1 MRLSAHGE
9 PARIGKARFVVC
21 LFSGTYKRFFCNFFS
36 RAYIAYLIAG
46 ALFFISAQLFAQQPV
61 VMEWPLTGMHQVAKP
76 NPFSS
81 LGFNTGKSVD
91 SLQFTEEFGATTTG
105 WNTDNPD
112 PEAYYE
118 YTITPAPGRSIEIT
132 RLNFEVSLSRVNM
145 RTSVQYSYDGF
156 RQQKVQIGHT
166 IYVGTPMPRNLPL
179 KTSLRVTYPQTLTIR
194 VYGWSTVDHKVSF
207 HNRNVVFEGMLFGK
221 ELIAQTL
228 EEAPAE
234 PEVQELPLPVK
245 EELLVVS
252 PEPDPLAAMAVIP
265 PGDTVIN
272 GGNNVVKA
280 PMGSQTYTT
289 SGTWVCPPGVTSI
302 TVECW
307 GGGGRGGARTTG
319 NNVALA
325 GGGGGAYSRSVIS
338 VTPGASYTVNV
349 GAGSSST
356 SAGGDSWFGSS
367 ATVMAKGGQS
377 VADNSNT
384 PGNGGLASAS
394 VGTFRYN
401 GGNGATGTGG
411 SFGGGGGSSAGTNLP
426 GQFTNSTTNQRNGA
440 TAPVGGGSGGN
451 GAASGASGI
460 AGTAPGGGG
469 GGGYR
474 AGNNTTQN
482 PGTGADGQVMIN
494 WTIPA
499 GNCEGYAISVLSQSG
514 VGNPNA
520 ALGAPDNAGAELHET
535 NDRLE
540 LELTNGNLLTSGGS
554 VVVRWRRTS
563 DNNSTIRVEIS
574 TNGTT
579 WTLVNDYSNINPQN
593 TWINQNIPLSINTR
607 YIRFTSMNGWD
618 FQIDAVSFNTPCA
631 PPCTQST
638 PPTSINASASEICSG
653 TNVTLTSVGGSLGD
667 DSNDVWYEGGCA
679 DEAFT
684 QEWDI
689 MPYLYNSTTVN
700 SNSNG
705 IMNVTSTG
713 GDAMIYMEN
722 IGSYNTATYRYI
734 QIRYRVVSG
743 TAGNVEIYFS
753 KNGGGDL
760 SEAQVVRTGL
770 NSDGNW
776 NIVNVDMSASP
787 NWTGTITG
795 WRYDWCTNNGVTMEL
810 DFITLA
816 DRPIIGEG
824 SSITVT
830 PTTTTTYYTRKKG
843 LCNSTSCVS
852 RTVTVSPGSP
862 AAPTATA
869 GTNAGCT
876 QFTANWNASA
886 NATGY
891 YLDVSTVNTFA
902 TFIPGY
908 NNLNVNNVT
917 TYNVTG
923 LTAGTTYYYRI
934 RAYNI
939 CGPSTSYSNTIT
951 FSTSPPAPTAPVA
964 NAGTNAQ
971 CTQITANWA
980 ASANAT
986 GYYLDV
992 STVNTFATFVAGYN
1006 NLNVNNVTTYNVTGL
1021 AAGTTYYYRVRAYNG
1036 CGASANSGII
1046 TYATLPGT
1054 PDVPGDITGLALQC
1068 PNLPGQVYSITAVP
1082 NATTYAW
1089 TVPAGWNITA
1099 GAGTTSI
1106 TVTTGAANQN
1116 GNITVTA
1123 GNTCG
1128 TSSASILAVTVQS
1141 LPAQPG
1147 PIQPATTE
1155 VCQNSIHNFVVM
1167 PPAPAGVTYTWAF
1180 PGATVLSGQGTNVVQ
1195 IRFGNQSGTLTVTP
1209 SNSCGNG
1216 TPQTMAISVST
1227 SSPTMPGV
1235 IAGVIAPCIGSTKTY
1250 TIADLGFLY
1259 SWTVPAGWTILS
1271 GQGSNSITVTV
1282 GATAGNIS
1290 VTAGNACGGS
1300 SPRNLAVTPQA
1311 AAPAQPSE
1319 INGTSPVCAGSTQT
1333 YSVTAVPFV
1342 VYDWSVP
1349 AGWAILTGQ
1358 GSNTITC
1365 TAGAT
1370 SGTITVTP
1378 SNDCG
1383 TGTSRNRTIVVD
1395 VAPPAATSAITGNN
1409 NPCQNSTVSYS
1420 VAEESGITYTWS
1432 FPADWIINS
1441 GQGSH
1446 EVEVTVGAISGNISV
1461 VPSNGC
1467 GNGPATQ
1474 LAVNVFLLPLSAGDI
1489 TGDREFCEG
1498 TQHVYSVVNVSGVT
1512 YAWSFPAGWA
1522 INSGQ
1527 GTPSVNVTAGVN
1539 SGNIQVIPQNACG
1552 NGPASTLE
1560 VTVNPLPDAKTG
1572 DNGAICVGASIQ
1584 IGDIAVPGNT
1594 YLWRADP
1601 AGEVFDYLISN
1612 PVVKPAYTT
1621 TYTLTETNTATGC
1634 SNTNSVTILAN
1645 QVISLSVNPA
1655 GQTICSGNN
1664 TSIVITSNISGTIFE
1679 WEPTLTVGDP
1689 VTTTG
1694 YTNGTGPLINQSI
1707 RNVSGATSTVSY
1719 LIKAT
1724 AEECENSDL
1733 HTIVH
1738 INPEPVV
1745 NGQSA
1750 TLCSDA
1756 ASGLILGSST
1766 NGVAITS
1773 YEIISINSNG
1783 LTASAGAPAAG
1794 TGFNANVIADDAWT
1808 NTGNNPVNVIY
1819 TVRPFSNAGCAGSNF
1834 TVTLTINP
1842 EPLITNAN
1850 AFEICS
1856 GSATGINL
1864 TSSIPSTF
1872 QWTIGTI
1879 TGGITGASAGSGSVI
1894 NQVLTNPSNSLPGS
1908 VEYIVTPRSTSGT
1921 CFGNP
1926 VIITV
1931 TVNPG
1936 PVVTNEPTLR
1946 ICSGSSTGIT
1956 LSAST
1961 TATFTWTIGT
1971 ITGGITGASA
1981 GSGGSINQTLTN
1993 PSNATSGT
2001 VEYRVVATSSD
2012 GGCVSPVFT
2021 ITVTVDPIPAVTAS
2035 ASPTEI
2041 CPGEEF
2047 DLFSISSL
2055 TWAPTTLVNSN
2066 FNNNPTGWTVTGSGN
2081 NYGQWTLR
2089 DSPYVYDGQTFS
2101 SNDNSR
2107 FFLATSRS
2115 LGSVNTYLSLNN
2127 FLNTNGYTSLNIEF
2141 YHYFRSGGTSSGRLQ
2156 VSTDN
2161 STWIDVYVV
2170 SSTTG
2175 FPGNFSNISV
2185 DLSSFVNQPN
2195 LYIRFNYNGNGNRY
2209 WAIDNIKISGAS
2221 VNDIPVIQWVSSPA
2235 GFYSTEANPLN
2246 LTQSVTSTY
2255 IVSYT
2260 NPNSGCSA
2268 KDSVTVINK
2277 PLPGAQVIP
2286 DYCSTPGCIELTATG
2301 GGTYLWNT
2309 VPPSTQQTI
2318 CVDEAGIY
2326 SVTVTGVNGC
2336 VETAFL
2342 SAATELVVDGSFTN
2356 FNASDPVFFT
2366 EYQQN
2371 QGYWDDPPPYDWGT
2385 PKGLHPE
2392 NRYAV
2397 NTNAWYNYPGSQ
2409 NGYHPNFHGRDHT
2422 NNTVGARNFMMING
2436 STDMIGSP
2444 PHLRTIWQ
2452 QTVSIQENTNYYFS
2466 AWGMNL
2472 NPDSPAR
2479 LQFEIVTA
2487 QNGAEQVGSIADLN
2501 IAEKPTSEAQVG
2513 LSNWV
2518 RFYSTPF
2525 WTSPAGATT
2534 AIIRIINLNTD
2545 PGGNDFGL
2553 DDISFGTLDP
2563 IPFTFSPSVV
2573 GGNNIVCEGSDIE
2586 LTANISGGLPPYT
2599 YNWSGPNGFTS
2610 TLANPVIPNA
2620 TLLAAGTYTLV
2631 VSDSYGCDPQSGSV
2645 VVEILPAPDASISGG
2660 GDYCQFSGS
2669 PFIWFTATVGE
2680 PPFTFEY
2687 NINGGATQTV
2697 TTWGSDMS
2705 TFVIAPT
2712 SSTGTFVYTL
2722 THVSDN
2728 NGCERDLNVSTTVV
2742 VHSLPSAYITGDL
2755 VVCPRSENI
2764 YSGNA
2769 GMSGYE
2775 WNITGNGSIPGQ
2787 ANQQLVTIEAGGN
2800 CDEAFTLL
2808 LTVADEHGCHATA
2821 EEVILV
2827 DDVDAPVISGSIP
2840 LTEVEGCSIS
2850 DLPAAVATIEGFEN
2864 LGVAVSDNCNEDMLL
2879 LSHSDAAPSGHCPIV
2894 VVRTYTITDA
2904 CGNQTNAE
2912 QTIHIDDTTP
2922 PLVDCN
2928 VSGTQ
2933 QVNVNSGNVYIHP
2946 DDTWDAHASDNCP
2959 GIVTLTAMLTGDT
2972 ESGPFTTLRD
2982 VTFNQGTT
2990 TVTWT
2995 ATDECGNIATCSFLV
3010 EVAGTADLEI
3020 QKTGP
3025 ATITAGE
3032 TISWTI
3038 TITNLGPATAPS
3050 LRMED
3055 NVPAQVTNPEYSID
3069 GGTSW
3074 SLWTG
3079 SLSAGPLALGS
3090 DMEILIRGKVAC
3102 DATDFTNT
3110 ATVQL
3115 EVLTDPDTD
3124 NNTSSLATTIEN
3136 ELAVNAII
3144 DNTLCPGNH
3153 DGRINITVSGG
3164 TAPYSFSWTGPN
3176 GFTSNQQNIN
3186 NLEAGT
3192 YSLTVT
3198 DANGCTYTE
3207 DFVVESEPDTEPPTF
3222 TAPGPFEYCVINIIS
3237 AQYDGQPEPAADI
3250 IPLLPEHGN
3259 PRRPDW
3265 YLVNSGSTEL
3275 DLTNIADNCCDAT
3288 DITIS
3293 WTITF
3298 DPLVGGTLSGTGQPS
3313 LSTPIQLWG
3322 TAANVPVNH
3331 TITYTVTDCNG
3342 NVAATVSRNILIRSR
3357 PEVIKQ

>member
-1 MRLSAHGE
+1 MRESAHGE

-21 LFSGTYKRFFCNFFS
+21 LFSGNYKKFFCDFFS
-36 RAYIAYLIAG
+36 RAYATSLLVG
-46 ALFFISAQLFAQQPV
+46 ALFFISSHLFAQQPV
-61 VMEWPLTGMHQVAKP
+61 VMEWPLTGMDKVAKP
-76 NPFSS
+76 NSFSS

-91 SLQFTEEFGATTTG
+91 SLQFYEEFGATTTG

-166 IYVGTPMPRNLPL
+166 IYVGTPMPRNLPV
-179 KTSLRVTYPQTLTIR
+179 KTSLRVTYPQTLSIR
-194 VYGWSTVDHKVSF
+194 VFGWSAVDHRVSF
-207 HNRNVVFEGMLFGK
+207 HNRNVVFEGILFGK
-221 ELIAQTL
+221 ELIAQIL
-228 EEAPAE
+228 EETPAE
-234 PEVQELPLPVK
+234 PEVQQLPVSEP
-245 EELLVVS
+245 EEQPVVS
-252 PEPDPLAAMAVIP
+252 PEPDPQATMAVMP
-265 PGDTVIN
+265 PGDTLIN
-272 GGNNVVKA
+272 GGNNLVRA
-280 PMGSQTYTT
+280 PMGSVTYNTPGTYT
-289 SGTWVCPPGVTSI
+289 WICPPGVTSV

-307 GGGGRGGARTTG
+307 GGGGRGGERTTG

-338 VTPGASYTVNV
+338 VTPGASYTINV
-349 GAGSSST
+349 AAGSSST

-367 ATVMAKGGQS
+367 STVMAKGGNS
-377 VADNSNT
+377 VANNSNT
-384 PGNGGLASAS
+384 PGIGGLASAS
-394 VGTFRYN
+394 IGTFRYN

-451 GAASGASGI
+451 GAASGTTGI

-469 GGGYR
+469 GGGFR
-474 AGNNTTQN
+474 ALNNTTQN
-482 PGTGADGQVMIN
+482 PGTGADGQVMID

-499 GNCEGYAISVLSQSG
+499 GNCEGFAIEILSGTSGVLNPMNSLYQPDNSFATLNDQNDVLVLSLISG
-514 VGNPNA
+514 YS
-520 ALGAPDNAGAELHET
+520 
-535 NDRLE
+535 
-540 LELTNGNLLTSGGS
+540 LTAGGS
-554 VVVRWRRTS
+554 IDVRWKRNSSTS
-563 DNNSTIRVEIS
+563 SNPQVRVDISSDGTAWTTVNSYTVSS
-574 TNGTT
+574 TN
-579 WTLVNDYSNINPQN
+579 WVIQNIN
-593 TWINQNIPLSINTR
+593 LSVNTR
-607 YIRFTSMNGWD
+607 QLRFTEINVYD
-618 FQIDAVSFNTPCA
+618 LDIDAVSYNTPCA
-631 PPCTQST
+631 PPCTN
-638 PPTSINASASEICSG
+638 PVITSQPVNSAICAGNNTSFSVTATGTALTYQWQVNTGTGWNNITNGGVYSNATTATINLTNVPAGYNGYQYRCIVTSEGCNTTSNGATLTVNTIPAQPSAITGPNPACSG
-653 TNVTLTSVGGSLGD
+653 QILNYTVTNVTGTS
-667 DSNDVWYEGGCA
+667 
-679 DEAFT
+679 
-684 QEWDI
+684 
-689 MPYLYNSTTVN
+689 
-700 SNSNG
+700 
-705 IMNVTSTG
+705 
-713 GDAMIYMEN
+713 
-722 IGSYNTATYRYI
+722 
-734 QIRYRVVSG
+734 
-743 TAGNVEIYFS
+743 
-753 KNGGGDL
+753 
-760 SEAQVVRTGL
+760 
-770 NSDGNW
+770 
-776 NIVNVDMSASP
+776 
-787 NWTGTITG
+787 
-795 WRYDWCTNNGVTMEL
+795 
-810 DFITLA
+810 
-816 DRPIIGEG
+816 
-824 SSITVT
+824 
-830 PTTTTTYYTRKKG
+830 
-843 LCNSTSCVS
+843 
-852 RTVTVSPGSP
+852 
-862 AAPTATA
+862 
-869 GTNAGCT
+869 
-876 QFTANWNASA
+876 
-886 NATGY
+886 
-891 YLDVSTVNTFA
+891 
-902 TFIPGY
+902 
-908 NNLNVNNVT
+908 
-917 TYNVTG
+917 
-923 LTAGTTYYYRI
+923 
-934 RAYNI
+934 
-939 CGPSTSYSNTIT
+939 
-951 FSTSPPAPTAPVA
+951 
-964 NAGTNAQ
+964 
-971 CTQITANWA
+971 
-980 ASANAT
+980 
-986 GYYLDV
+986 
-992 STVNTFATFVAGYN
+992 
-1006 NLNVNNVTTYNVTGL
+1006 
-1021 AAGTTYYYRVRAYNG
+1021 
-1036 CGASANSGII
+1036 
-1046 TYATLPGT
+1046 
-1054 PDVPGDITGLALQC
+1054 
-1068 PNLPGQVYSITAVP
+1068 
-1082 NATTYAW
+1082 YAW
-1089 TVPAGWNITA
+1089 TVPSGWNVTAGQGSNTITVTA
-1099 GAGTTSI
+1099 GA
-1106 TVTTGAANQN
+1106 TG
-1116 GNITVTA
+1116 GNITVTPSNSCGTGTARTLAVTTSAVPEQPSAITGNTAPCTGTSQVYSVSNVSGVTYTWSFPPGWTQTGGGTTNSVTVSVGATA
-1123 GNTCG
+1123 GNISVTPSNGCG
-1128 TSSASILAVTVQS
+1128 NGTARTLDVIPLNIPGQPSSISGNTSPCEGSSQVYSVTNTPGVTYSWTFPAGWTQTAGGNTNSVTVNVGTNSGNITVTPSNSCGSGTAQTLAVTVQS
-1141 LPAQPG
+1141 LPVQPG
-1147 PIQPATTE
+1147 MVQPATSE

-1180 PGATVLSGQGTNVVQ
+1180 PGATVLSGQGTNMVQ

-1227 SSPTMPGV
+1227 SSPAMPGV

-1250 TIADLGFLY
+1250 SIADLGFLY

-1300 SPRNLAVTPQA
+1300 SPRNLTVTPQA
-1311 AAPAQPSE
+1311 TVPAQPSE
-1319 INGTSPVCAGSTQT
+1319 ITGTSPVCAGSTQT
-1333 YSVTAVPFV
+1333 YSVSSVPFV

-1349 AGWAILTGQ
+1349 AGWVILSGQ
-1358 GSNTITC
+1358 GSNSITC
-1365 TAGAT
+1365 TADAAT
-1370 SGTITVTP
+1370 GTITVTP

-1395 VAPPAATSAITGNN
+1395 VAPPAATSAISGNN
-1409 NPCQNSTVSYS
+1409 NPCQNSTVNYS
-1420 VAEESGITYTWS
+1420 VAEVSGITYTWS
-1432 FPADWIINS
+1432 FPADWTINS

-1446 EVEVTVGAISGNISV
+1446 EVEVLVGAISGNISV

-1498 TQHVYSVVNVSGVT
+1498 TQHVYSVVNVSGFT
-1512 YAWSFPAGWA
+1512 YTWSFPAGWA

-1527 GTPSVNVTAGVN
+1527 GTHSVTVTAGVN
-1539 SGNIQVIPQNACG
+1539 SGNVQVIPQNACG
-1552 NGPASTLE
+1552 NGPASTME

-1572 DNGAICVGASIQ
+1572 DDGAICVGASIQ
-1584 IGDIAVPGNT
+1584 IGDLAVPGNT
-1594 YLWRADP
+1594 YLWTADP

-1612 PVVKPAYTT
+1612 PLVRPAYTT
-1621 TYTLTETNTATGC
+1621 TYTLTETNTVTGC
-1634 SNTNSVTILAN
+1634 SNTNSVIILAN

-1655 GQTICSGNN
+1655 EQTICSGNN
-1664 TSIVITSNISGTIFE
+1664 TSIVIASNISGTTFE
-1679 WEPTLTVGDP
+1679 WEPTLTVGNP
-1689 VTTTG
+1689 ATTTG

-1707 RNVSGATSTVSY
+1707 LNVSGATSTVSY

-1724 AEECENSDL
+1724 AEECENTDL
-1733 HTIVH
+1733 NAIVH

-1756 ASGLILGSST
+1756 ASGLVLGNSI
-1766 NGVAITS
+1766 NGLAIAS

-1794 TGFNANVIADDAWT
+1794 SGFNANVIADDAWT

-1842 EPLITNAN
+1842 EPLITNAT

-1864 TSSIPSTF
+1864 TSSISSTF

-1894 NQVLTNPSNSLPGS
+1894 NQVLTNPSNSLSGT
-1908 VEYIVTPRSTSGT
+1908 VEYIVTPRSSAGG
-1921 CFGNP
+1921 CFGDP
-1926 VIITV
+1926 VTITV

-1936 PVVTNEPTLR
+1936 PVVTNSPALR

-1956 LSAST
+1956 LTAST
-1961 TATFTWTIGT
+1961 TATFTWAIGT

-1981 GSGGSINQTLTN
+1981 GSGTSINQILTN

-2001 VEYRVVATSSD
+2001 VEYRVVATTVN
-2012 GGCVSPVFT
+2012 GGCVSPAFT

-2047 DLFSISSL
+2047 DLFSSSSL
-2055 TWAPTTLVNSN
+2055 TWAPSTLLSEN
-2066 FNNNPTGWTVTGSGN
+2066 FNGATNNWTTINNSTGGTPAN
-2081 NYGQWTLR
+2081 AAWTLR
-2089 DSPYVYDGQTFS
+2089 PDNYYDIR
-2101 SNDNSR
+2101 SNDQSQYYFSDSDDQGSGSTTDTYLVSPAFSTIGYTTLSLDYYHFYRSYDESFGEVQISTDGTNWTT
-2107 FFLATSRS
+2107 LATYNTTQ
-2115 LGSVNTYLSLNN
+2115 GSATN
-2127 FLNTNGYTSLNIEF
+2127 FNHPTL
-2141 YHYFRSGGTSSGRLQ
+2141 
-2156 VSTDN
+2156 D
-2161 STWIDVYVV
+2161 
-2170 SSTTG
+2170 
-2175 FPGNFSNISV
+2175 ISAYAGHANV
-2185 DLSSFVNQPN
+2185 R
-2195 LYIRFNYNGNGNRY
+2195 IRFRYSAHWGWY
-2209 WAIDNIKISGAS
+2209 WAIDNVTITGTSNSAIPIISWTS
-2221 VNDIPVIQWVSSPA
+2221 NPA
-2235 GFYSTEANPLN
+2235 GFTSTEPSPQN
-2246 LTQSVTSTY
+2246 LTQVETTTY
-2255 IVSYT
+2255 IISYT
-2260 NPNSGCSA
+2260 NPLSLCSA
-2268 KDSVTVINK
+2268 NASVTVINK
-2277 PLPGAQVIP
+2277 PLPGAQIIP
-2286 DYCSTPGCIELTATG
+2286 DYCSSPGCIELTAIG

-2356 FNASDPVFFT
+2356 FNASTPVFFT

-2397 NTNAWYNYPGSQ
+2397 NTNAWYDYPGSQ

-2422 NNTVGARNFMMING
+2422 NNTVGVRNFMMING
-2436 STDMIGSP
+2436 STDMIGNP

-2501 IAEKPTSEAQVG
+2501 IAEKPTTESQVG

-2563 IPFTFSPSVV
+2563 VPFTFSPSVI

-2586 LTANISGGLPPYT
+2586 FTSNLSGGLPPYT
-2599 YNWSGPNGFTS
+2599 YNWSGPNGFSS
-2610 TLANPVIPNA
+2610 TLANPVIPDA
-2620 TLLAAGTYTLV
+2620 SLLAAGTYTLV
-2631 VSDSYGCDPQSGSV
+2631 VSDSYGCEPQSGTV
-2645 VVEILPAPDASISGG
+2645 EIEILPAPIASISGG

-2687 NINGGATQTV
+2687 NINGGAAQTV

-2742 VHSLPSAYITGDL
+2742 VHSLPSAYINGDL
-2755 VVCPRSENI
+2755 VVCPQTENI

-2787 ANQQLVTIEAGGN
+2787 ANQQLVTVEAGSI

-2850 DLPAAVATIEGFEN
+2850 DLPAAVTTIEGFEN
-2864 LGVAVSDNCNEDMLL
+2864 LGVAVSDNCNEDLLL

-2904 CGNQTNAE
+2904 CGNQTSAV

-2959 GIVTLTAMLTGDT
+2959 GTVTLTAMLTGDT

-2995 ATDECGNIATCSFLV
+2995 ATDECGNTATCSFVV

-3020 QKTGP
+3020 LKTGP

-3032 TISWTI
+3032 TLTWTI

-3050 LRMED
+3050 FRMED
-3055 NVPAQVTNPEYSID
+3055 NVPAQVTNPEYSTD
-3069 GGTSW
+3069 GGSTW
-3074 SLWTG
+3074 TLWTG
-3079 SLSAGPLALGS
+3079 SLSAGPLTSGS
-3090 DMEILIRGKVAC
+3090 DLEILIRGKVAC

-3115 EVLTDPDTD
+3115 DVLTDPDTD
-3124 NNTSSLATTIEN
+3124 NNTSSLATAIEN
-3136 ELAVNAII
+3136 ELAVIASI

-3153 DGRINITVSGG
+3153 DGRININVSGG
-3164 TAPYSFSWTGPN
+3164 TAPYAFSWTGPN
-3176 GFTSNQQNIN
+3176 GFTSIQQNIA
-3186 NLEAGT
+3186 NLESGT

-3207 DFVVESEPDTEPPTF
+3207 DFVVESDPDTEPPTF
-3222 TAPGPFEYCVINIIS
+3222 TAPGPFEYCVIDIFS
-3237 AQYDGQPEPAADI
+3237 ALYDGQPEPDADI
-3250 IPLLPEHGN
+3250 IPEAIYQPQFPAGYT
-3259 PRRPDW
+3259 RPDW
-3265 YLVNSGSTEL
+3265 YIVAAGSTEL
-3275 DLTNIADNCCDAT
+3275 DLTNLDDNCCDPANL
-3288 DITIS
+3288 DIS

-3298 DPLVGGTLSGTGQPS
+3298 SNGHPPVTGTGQPS
-3313 LSTPIQLWG
+3313 TYDPDNNGTPDPIKLWG
-3322 TAANVPVNH
+3322 TPNYIEVTH
-3331 TITYTVTDCNG
+3331 TITYIVTDCNG
-3342 NVAATVSRNILIRSR
+3342 ISAPTVTRNILIRPR

>member
-1 MRLSAHGE
+1 VRLFHCKAAGNKNSLEATGKYNEARTGLMRLSAHGE

-166 IYVGTPMPRNLPL
+166 IYVGTPMPRNLPV
-179 KTSLRVTYPQTLTIR
+179 KTSLRVTYSQTLTIR

-228 EEAPAE
+228 EETPAE
-234 PEVQELPLPVK
+234 PEVQELPLPEP
-245 EELLVVS
+245 EEQPVVS
-252 PEPDPLAAMAVIP
+252 PEPDPLAAMAVIT
-265 PGDTVIN
+265 PGDTVGN
-272 GGNNVVKA
+272 GVNNLVKA
-280 PMGSQTYTT
+280 PMAIIDPPWIQDTPGSYTFT
-289 SGTWVCPPGVTSI
+289 VPNGVTSI

-307 GGGGRGGARTTG
+307 GAGGGGGRSTS
-319 NNVALA
+319 NNSGRG
-325 GGGGGAYSRSVIS
+325 GGGGGAYAGSTLS
-338 VTPGASYTVNV
+338 VTPGDTYTVVV
-349 GAGSSST
+349 GQGGTGGNLTALQNTGGST
-356 SAGGDSWFGSS
+356 IFGANLVVAVGG
-367 ATVMAKGGQS
+367 GG
-377 VADNSNT
+377 VANNSNT
-384 PGNGGLASAS
+384 AGAGGLYTACI
-394 VGTFRYN
+394 
-401 GGNGATGTGG
+401 GAV
-411 SFGGGGGSSAGTNLP
+411 
-426 GQFTNSTTNQRNGA
+426 RI
-440 TAPVGGGSGGN
+440 SGGN
-451 GAASGASGI
+451 GANGSGGNSGGGGGGAGNTEQGGNASGMTAGSG
-460 AGTAPGGGG
+460 GDNYGGNGGYGRNNQGSGNPGQSYGGGG
-469 GGGYR
+469 GGGR
-474 AGNNTTQN
+474 RTSTTQN
-482 PGTGADGQVMIN
+482 GG
-494 WTIPA
+494 
-499 GNCEGYAISVLSQSG
+499 
-514 VGNPNA
+514 
-520 ALGAPDNAGAELHET
+520 AGASGAIRITWVPAYLAQFNWMDFGSATWCSGET
-535 NDRLE
+535 RTVSVNVTNIGQAPWTDAPSPLFDINIGVKWN
-540 LELTNGNLLTSGGS
+540 TNGASWADYYVRTNANNL
-554 VVVRWRRTS
+554 
-563 DNNSTIRVEIS
+563 
-574 TNGTT
+574 
-579 WTLVNDYSNINPQN
+579 
-593 TWINQNIPLSINTR
+593 
-607 YIRFTSMNGWD
+607 
-618 FQIDAVSFNTPCA
+618 A
-631 PPCTQST
+631 PG
-638 PPTSINASASEICSG
+638 E
-653 TNVTLTSVGGSLGD
+653 
-667 DSNDVWYEGGCA
+667 
-679 DEAFT
+679 
-684 QEWDI
+684 
-689 MPYLYNSTTVN
+689 
-700 SNSNG
+700 
-705 IMNVTSTG
+705 
-713 GDAMIYMEN
+713 
-722 IGSYNTATYRYI
+722 TATYSLTIAASNFINGTGYTTPLATGI
-734 QIRYRVVSG
+734 NNLTFDVVKEGDCWFGNNNGSCGPGNSVFTSSNISIVDIPAQPSTILGPLSPCVGSSQTYSVTNVSG
-743 TAGNVEIYFS
+743 VSYNWSFPAGWTQT
-753 KNGGGDL
+753 GGG
-760 SEAQVVRTGL
+760 TT
-770 NSDGNW
+770 NSVTVTVGAT
-776 NIVNVDMSASP
+776 S
-787 NWTGTITG
+787 GT
-795 WRYDWCTNNGVTMEL
+795 
-810 DFITLA
+810 
-816 DRPIIGEG
+816 
-824 SSITVT
+824 ITVT
-830 PTTTTTYYTRKKG
+830 PSNACGNGTARTLDVTTTTVPAQPSAITGNTTPCAGTSQVYSVTNVSGITYNWTFPAG
-843 LCNSTSCVS
+843 WTQTAGGTTNSV
-852 RTVTVSPGSP
+852 TVTVG
-862 AAPTATA
+862 
-869 GTNAGCT
+869 
-876 QFTANWNASA
+876 
-886 NATGY
+886 ATGGY
-891 YLDVSTVNTFA
+891 VSA
-902 TFIPGY
+902 T
-908 NNLNVNNVT
+908 
-917 TYNVTG
+917 
-923 LTAGTTYYYRI
+923 
-934 RAYNI
+934 
-939 CGPSTSYSNTIT
+939 PS
-951 FSTSPPAPTAPVA
+951 
-964 NAGTNAQ
+964 
-971 CTQITANWA
+971 
-980 ASANAT
+980 
-986 GYYLDV
+986 
-992 STVNTFATFVAGYN
+992 
-1006 NLNVNNVTTYNVTGL
+1006 
-1021 AAGTTYYYRVRAYNG
+1021 NG
-1036 CGASANSGII
+1036 CGNGTASTLDVTPLNTPAQPSSISGN
-1046 TYATLPGT
+1046 TSPCEGSS
-1054 PDVPGDITGLALQC
+1054 
-1068 PNLPGQVYSITAVP
+1068 QVYSVTNTPGV
-1082 NATTYAW
+1082 TYTW
-1089 TVPAGWNITA
+1089 TFPAGWTQTA
-1099 GAGTTSI
+1099 GGNTNSV
-1106 TVTTGAANQN
+1106 TVTVGTNS
-1116 GNITVTA
+1116 GNITVTPSNSC
-1123 GNTCG
+1123 GNG
-1128 TSSASILAVTVQS
+1128 TAQTLAVTVQS

-1147 PIQPATTE
+1147 PIQPATSA

-1227 SSPTMPGV
+1227 SSPAMPGV

-1250 TIADLGFLY
+1250 SIADLGFLY

-1319 INGTSPVCAGSTQT
+1319 ITGTSPVCAGSTQT

-1383 TGTSRNRTIVVD
+1383 TGTSRNRTILVD

-1420 VAEESGITYTWS
+1420 VAEVIGITYTWS
-1432 FPADWIINS
+1432 FPADWTINS

-1498 TQHVYSVVNVSGVT
+1498 TQHIYSVVNVSGVT
-1512 YAWSFPAGWA
+1512 YTWSFPAGWA

-1527 GTPSVNVTAGVN
+1527 GTHSVNVTAGVN

-1552 NGPASTLE
+1552 NGPASTME
-1560 VTVNPLPDAKTG
+1560 VTVNPLPAAETG
-1572 DNGAICVGASIQ
+1572 PDGAICVGASIM
-1584 IGDIAVPGNT
+1584 IGATGVPGNT
-1594 YLWRADP
+1594 YLWTADP
-1601 AGEVFDYLISN
+1601 AGEIFDFTGSHPI
-1612 PVVKPAYTT
+1612 VRPAYTT
-1621 TYTLTETNTATGC
+1621 TYTLTETNTVTGC

-1655 GQTICSGNN
+1655 EQTICSGNN

-1694 YTNGTGPLINQSI
+1694 YTNGSGPLINQNI

-1724 AEECENSDL
+1724 AEECENTGL
-1733 HTIVH
+1733 HAIVH

-1766 NGVAITS
+1766 NGVAIAS

-1783 LTASAGAPAAG
+1783 LTASAGNPAIG
-1794 TGFNANVIADDAWT
+1794 SGLNANVIADDAWT
-1808 NTGNNPVNVIY
+1808 NASNNPVNVIY

-1850 AFEICS
+1850 AYEICS

-1926 VIITV
+1926 VTITV

-1936 PVVTNEPTLR
+1936 PVVTNSSILR
-1946 ICSGSSTGIT
+1946 ICSGSFTGIT

-1961 TATFTWTIGT
+1961 AATFTWTIGT

-1981 GSGGSINQTLTN
+1981 GLGTSINQILTN
-1993 PSNATSGT
+1993 PSNAASGT
-2001 VEYRVVATSSD
+2001 VEYRVVATSVN
-2012 GGCVSPVFT
+2012 GGCVSPAST

-2047 DLFSISSL
+2047 DLFSSSSL
-2055 TWAPTTLVNSN
+2055 TWAPSTLLSEN
-2066 FNNNPTGWTVTGSGN
+2066 FNGATNNWTTSGSPTSAI
-2081 NYGQWTLR
+2081 WTLR
-2089 DSPYVYDGQTFS
+2089 PDGYFYHNLTYH
-2101 SNDNSR
+2101 SNDNSQ
-2107 FFLATSRS
+2107 FYHSNSRNN
-2115 LGSVNTYLSLNN
+2115 GPTDTYLQSPVI
-2127 FLNTNGYTSLNIEF
+2127 NTNGYLSLSLDF
-2141 YHYFRSGGTSSGRLQ
+2141 YHYYRHQGNSRAYVQ
-2156 VSTDN
+2156 VSTN
-2161 STWIDVYVV
+2161 GTNWTNVATY
-2170 SSTTG
+2170 SSTQG
-2175 FPGNFSNISV
+2175 SADNFDHPTI
-2185 DLSSFVNQPN
+2185 DLSAYCQNTTF
-2195 LYIRFNYNGNGNRY
+2195 YIRFYYTADNNRY
-2209 WAIDNIKISGAS
+2209 WAIDNVTLTGTTSNTIPIISWTS
-2221 VNDIPVIQWVSSPA
+2221 IPI
-2235 GFYSTEANPLN
+2235 GFISTEASPQN
-2246 LTQSVTSTY
+2246 LTQTQTTQY
-2255 IVSYT
+2255 TIRYT
-2260 NPNSGCSA
+2260 NPLSGCSSSA
-2268 KDSVTVINK
+2268 STTVITK
-2277 PLPGAQVIP
+2277 PLPDAQITA
-2286 DYCSTPGCIELTATG
+2286 DYCIQANNGCIQLTASG
-2301 GGTYLWNT
+2301 GGTYQWNT
-2309 VPPSTQQTI
+2309 LPTSTNPII

-2326 SVTVTGVNGC
+2326 SVTVTGTNGC
-2336 VETAFL
+2336 VATAYL
-2342 SAATELVVDGSFTN
+2342 NASNELVTNGN
-2356 FNASDPVFFT
+2356 FNSGNIDFITDYGYVADNPALQNELWPEGLYSVGTDGFNYHTDFF
-2366 EYQQN
+2366 
-2371 QGYWDDPPPYDWGT
+2371 GRD
-2385 PKGLHPE
+2385 
-2392 NRYAV
+2392 R
-2397 NTNAWYNYPGSQ
+2397 TNPGSGQ
-2409 NGYHPNFHGRDHT
+2409 FMIVNGLG
-2422 NNTVGARNFMMING
+2422 NT
-2436 STDMIGSP
+2436 
-2444 PHLRTIWQ
+2444 LRIWQ
-2452 QTVSIQENTNYYFS
+2452 QTVTVVPGLDYYFS
-2466 AWGMNL
+2466 AYAMSVNDAGNY
-2472 NPDSPAR
+2472 AR
-2479 LQFEIVTA
+2479 LQFEV
-2487 QNGAEQVGSIADLN
+2487 NGVPVGT
-2501 IAEKPTSEAQVG
+2501 IAELGPGPANNSQVSP
-2513 LSNWV
+2513 SNWV
-2518 RFYSTPF
+2518 RFYSDPA
-2525 WTSPAGATT
+2525 WESGTSTT
-2534 AIIRIINLNTD
+2534 AVIRIINLRPD
-2545 PGGNDFGL
+2545 LGGNDFAL

-2620 TLLAAGTYTLV
+2620 TLFAAGTYTLV

-2850 DLPAAVATIEGFEN
+2850 DLPAAVTTIEGFEN
-2864 LGVAVSDNCNEDMLL
+2864 LGVAVSDNCNEDMLV

-2959 GIVTLTAMLTGDT
+2959 GTVTLTAMLTGDT
-2972 ESGPFTTLRD
+2972 ESGPYTTLRD

-2995 ATDECGNIATCSFLV
+2995 ATDECGNTSTCSFVV

-3020 QKTGP
+3020 LKTGP

-3032 TISWTI
+3032 TITWTI
-3038 TITNLGPATAPS
+3038 NITNLGPAIAPS
-3050 LRMED
+3050 FRMED

-3164 TAPYSFSWTGPN
+3164 TAPHSFSWTGPN
-3176 GFTSNQQNIN
+3176 GFTSNQQNIA

-3222 TAPGPFEYCVINIIS
+3222 TAPGPFDYCVINIIS

-3275 DLTNIADNCCDAT
+3275 DVTNIADNCCDAT

-3313 LSTPIQLWG
+3313 LSTPMQLWG

-3342 NVAATVSRNILIRSR
+3342 NVAATVSRNVLIRPR
-3357 PEVIKQ
+3357 PEVIKLY